1 MSTALRVLM
10 VDDQPILLEAVR
22 QMLAPAGD
30 LVLATESDP
39 TRALERARAEA
50 PDVVLLDI
58 NMEPMDGLAVLDALR
73 ADPALTEVSVVMLST
88 TDDVAVKVDAFRRGA
103 NDYVVK
109 LPAATELVAR
119 VRYHARACRA
129 ARDRENAFRALLESQ
144 MALAARNRT
153 IEEQAA
159 RLAAMNR
166 ELVEAT
172 ITDPLTGLR
181 NRRFLRSFLERPAP
195 ATPAHAPERR
205 AGGAGLRC
213 FALFDLDHFKQINDL
228 HGHDAGDQVLLEI
241 ARRLARELRAGDA
254 ALRWGGEEFLVVAH
268 VGDAQAAARVARRLL
283 DAVGA
288 QPVMLANGA
297 AVRTTCSL
305 GYALHP
311 FAASAGAPSV
321 EQVLGLADA
330 AAYLSKLEG
339 RNRAHGVLPGDDA
352 AALAALV
359 ARGCDAT
366 RLRDAAG
373 RAVRLVVVE
382 GP

>member
-1 MSTALRVLM
+1 MSTSLRVLM

-22 QMLAPAGD
+22 QMLEPAGD

-39 TRALERARAEA
+39 ARALERARAEP

-58 NMEPMDGLAVLDALR
+58 NMEPLDGLAVLDALR
-73 ADPALTEVSVVMLST
+73 ADPGLTEVSVVMLST
-88 TDDVAVKVDAFRRGA
+88 AEEAAVKVEAFRRGA

-109 LPAATELVAR
+109 LPAATELIAR

-129 ARDRENAFRALLESQ
+129 ARDRESAFRALLESQ

-166 ELVEAT
+166 ELVEAA

-181 NRRFLRSFLERPAP
+181 NRRFLRSFLERAAP
-195 ATPAHAPERR
+195 AGPSHSPERR
-205 AGGAGLRC
+205 SGGAGLRC

-228 HGHDAGDQVLLEI
+228 HGHDAGDQVLVEI
-241 ARRLARELRAGDA
+241 ARRLERELRAGDA

-268 VGDAQAAARVARRLL
+268 VGDAPAAARLAGRLL
-283 DAVGA
+283 HVVGG
-288 QPVMLANGA
+288 QPVVLANGST
-297 AVRTTCSL
+297 VRSTCSL

-311 FAASAGAPSV
+311 FAASDGAPGV

-339 RNRAHGVLPGDDA
+339 RNRAHGVLPGHDA
-352 AALAALV
+352 EALAGLV

-366 RLRDAAG
+366 GLREAAG
-373 RAVRLVVVE
+373 RAVELVVVG